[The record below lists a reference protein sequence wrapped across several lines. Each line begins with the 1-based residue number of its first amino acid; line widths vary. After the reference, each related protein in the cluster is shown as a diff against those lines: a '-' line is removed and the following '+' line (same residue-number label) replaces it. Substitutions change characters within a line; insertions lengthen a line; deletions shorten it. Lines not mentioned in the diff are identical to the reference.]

1 MEELGGYDSLRHYL
15 TLPLN
20 KDELIRICMEV
31 LRVIAEAHSKYT
43 YHNNLSLD
51 SILIRRKGSRLATMM
66 YARGIESEVDEYQV
80 RIVNWNEAT
89 TFIDKA
95 GYPTQNQLTSTY
107 INKAIQPELFR
118 RE

>member
-51 SILIRRKGSRLATMM
+51 NILIR
-66 YARGIESEVDEYQV
+66 
-80 RIVNWNEAT
+80 
-89 TFIDKA
+89 
-95 GYPTQNQLTSTY
+95 
-107 INKAIQPELFR
+107 
-118 RE
+118 